1 MPEVVADSTVIIF
14 LSNIGHLWLIKELYE
29 EIYIPE
35 AVLKEIRVKG
45 ESSKAFR
52 NMDKADYIK
61 KFNSEN
67 IKASDFL
74 SSSIHKGEAEVI
86 ALAKQIEATRVIID
100 DYAARKHAR
109 YLDLN
114 VTGTLGV
121 LLRAKN
127 EGLIDSV
134 KPLVDKMI
142 EEGFHVDDK
151 LYNFVLKKANE

>member
-1 MPEVVADSTVIIF
+1 MPEVIVDSTAIII
-14 LSNIGHLWLIKELYE
+14 LSNIGHLWLMEELYE

-35 AVLKEIRVKG
+35 AVLEEVRAKG
-45 ESSKAFR
+45 EPSKAFR
-52 NMDKADYIK
+52 NVEKADFIK
-61 KFNSEN
+61 IFNSED

-74 SSSIHKGEAEVI
+74 ASSIHKGEAEVI
-86 ALAKQIEATRVIID
+86 ALAKQIGANKIIID

-127 EGLIDSV
+127 EGLI
-134 KPLVDKMI
+134 KMLNPLWMK
-142 EEGFHVDDK
+142 
-151 LYNFVLKKANE
+151 